1 MPWVLPSVFGCT
13 LIWFDNIYIYI
24 YLFHVVCV
32 CIYGEI
38 SAIVLSLTKR
48 RRSLQLLRWSSVKGF
63 SVLIVPTL
71 PTRRVSHFTGVNWMR
86 LSVFCESGFCLI
98 RCWMGVLFHLLPWFP
113 SALYRTS
120 SMPALL
126 SLLAWLSWRPGV
138 THCRLR
144 PGCSRTHVALLC
156 LTCTLVYI
164 VSLRLILPSLPRS
177 EWKRWWMYANP
188 QVENTATGLTSVWWW
203 WHVQFRLWC

>member
-13 LIWFDNIYIYI
+13 LIWFDNIYIY
-24 YLFHVVCV
+24 LFHVVCV
-32 CIYGEI
+32 YIYGEI

-63 SVLIVPTL
+63 SVLIAPTL
-71 PTRRVSHFTGVNWMR
+71 PTRRVLHFTGVNWMR

-113 SALYRTS
+113 SALYCTS

-126 SLLAWLSWRPGV
+126 SLSLGLVVMEARCYTLQAPPRLQQDTCCTTLPYLYTCVYCLASPDTFLSSTLWMKTLMNVCKPTGWKYCNWPNFCLMMM
-138 THCRLR
+138 T
-144 PGCSRTHVALLC
+144 CSV
-156 LTCTLVYI
+156 
-164 VSLRLILPSLPRS
+164 
-177 EWKRWWMYANP
+177 
-188 QVENTATGLTSVWWW
+188 
-203 WHVQFRLWC
+203 

>member
-13 LIWFDNIYIYI
+13 LIWFDNIYIY
-24 YLFHVVCV
+24 LFHVVCV
-32 CIYGEI
+32 YIYGEI

-71 PTRRVSHFTGVNWMR
+71 PTRRVLHFTGVNWMR

-126 SLLAWLSWRPGV
+126 SLSLSW
-138 THCRLR
+138 
-144 PGCSRTHVALLC
+144 PGCHGGQVLHAAGSAQAAAGHMLHYFALPVHLCILSRFAWYFPLFHALNENADECMQTH
-156 LTCTLVYI
+156 
-164 VSLRLILPSLPRS
+164 RLKILQL
-177 EWKRWWMYANP
+177 A
-188 QVENTATGLTSVWWW
+188 
-203 WHVQFRLWC
+203 